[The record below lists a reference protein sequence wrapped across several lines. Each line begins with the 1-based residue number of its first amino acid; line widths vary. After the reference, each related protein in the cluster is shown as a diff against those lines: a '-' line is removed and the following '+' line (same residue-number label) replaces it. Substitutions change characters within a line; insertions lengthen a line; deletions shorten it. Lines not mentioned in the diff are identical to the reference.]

1 MFKIIPGYI
10 DLSFPER
17 VEKLVEMK
25 ARELLSGDEEAEE
38 EEEAADVVGE
48 EAEEEED
55 DE

>member
-25 ARELLSGDEEAEE
+25 APELLSGA
-38 EEEAADVVGE
+38 E

>member
-1 MFKIIPGYI
+1 MFKIIPGYV

-25 ARELLSGDEEAEE
+25 APELLSGDEEAEE
-38 EEEAADVVGE
+38 EEEAA
-48 EAEEEED
+48 AEEEEEEE